1 MSKLIRMTL
10 AAIGE
15 TSMNI
20 FMGVGVLVVS
30 LPIAIHMYVDT
41 GSVRGLY
48 REFGNAR
55 ISDFY
60 PMTLRIYREGG
71 DECHGE

>member
-15 TSMNI
+15 TLLNI
-20 FMGVGVLVVS
+20 FMGVCVLVLS
-30 LPIAIHMYVDT
+30 PPIAIHQYVTT

-48 REFGNAR
+48 REFHNAR

-71 DECHGE
+71 DER